1 MFDFQNEPGLIQPKK
16 FKIADLDQT
25 PDASKFVLFAKNK
38 RLGSSG
44 NFVCITGKPK
54 ARKSAFAQAII
65 SAAITQTPQLDF
77 SVILPPEKRNVI
89 LIDTEQDTNDLAVS
103 LSRLKLQAQ
112 IKNFKDYPG
121 FNVYSV
127 STLDPYEII
136 NFLNVLLRETPGV
149 GLVVIDGLLDLIN
162 DMNDVKEC
170 RTLLQTIKIWAINY
184 NIIFVTILH
193 QSKTTGFSIG
203 HLGSFTDRKA
213 QAVLSVE
220 KNDDETSTISA
231 QYMRSDAA
239 FEPITI
245 YYNFNINAYSVELN
259 QDKIAHKNKKKNN
272 N

>member
-1 MFDFQNEPGLIQPKK
+1 LFDIQIDPGLIQPKK
-16 FKIADLDQT
+16 FRISNLDAA
-25 PDASKFVLFAKNK
+25 PDPSKFILFARNK
-38 RLGSSG
+38 RLGSCG

-77 SVILPPEKRNVI
+77 TVVLPPDRRNVI

-112 IKNFKDYPG
+112 ISSFKDYPG
-121 FNVYSV
+121 FGVYSV
-127 STLDPYEII
+127 STLNPGEII
-136 NFLNVLLRETPGV
+136 NFLNTLLRETPGV

-184 NIIFVTILH
+184 NILFVTILH
-193 QSKTTGFSIG
+193 QSKSTGFSIG

-220 KNDDETSTISA
+220 KNEDDTSTISA
-231 QYMRSDAA
+231 QYMRSDAS

-245 YYNFNINAYSVELN
+245 YYNFNIKAYSIEFN
-259 QDKIAHKNKKKNN
+259 QDKIAHRNKKKKE
-272 N
+272 